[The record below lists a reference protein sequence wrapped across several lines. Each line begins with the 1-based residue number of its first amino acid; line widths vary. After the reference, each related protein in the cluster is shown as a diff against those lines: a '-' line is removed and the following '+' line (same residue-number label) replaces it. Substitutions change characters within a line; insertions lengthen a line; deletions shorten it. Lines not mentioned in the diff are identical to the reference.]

1 MRIESSTVAMG
12 SWRSY
17 TAEAEETQTSI
28 RRGYNGDSL
37 VRENTFSKEAAVSY
51 HEIEGGAAIYTTSS
65 AGVEKK
71 EDGQYC
77 RKHEEE
83 KELPKNKKEQIPANF
98 PFIAAPQNNGNWIS
112 NMRCDTGETAEIALV
127 KKMLDALNQF
137 RQKRGCGK
145 KWEVPLDHLRNKSN
159 AVRTNAA
166 SAAFQY
172 QQSMAMFSAAFSNVV
187 NVNPGDSSGNAG
199 SSVNAGKVSESTR
212 WTLQTVQ
219 SGFISGQESMAFS
232 AEGSVQTSDGRSI
245 TFNVSM
251 EMSRSFAAAYE
262 ITGAEEAYVFTD
274 PLVINMDTDNATLDD
289 VKFYF
294 DLNNDGTAE
303 EISNLDQFSGL
314 LALDKNGDGEIN
326 NGGELFGAMTG
337 DGFKEM
343 AAYDEDGNGWIDE
356 NDDVFSNLR
365 VWVKCGTDDAQL
377 LSLKEAD
384 VGAIFLGSQA
394 TNYTLA
400 DSSGEEGAR
409 VRQTGVYL
417 KESGGAGT
425 VQHVDFKA

>member
-1 MRIESSTVAMG
+1 MRIDNSTVAMS

-17 TAEAEETQTSI
+17 TAEAEESQTST
-28 RRGYNGDSL
+28 RRGYNGDAL
-37 VRENTFSKEAAVSY
+37 VRENTFSKDVAVSY

-65 AGVEKK
+65 NGVEKK
-71 EDGQYC
+71 DDGQFC
-77 RKHEEE
+77 RKQEEAKDIDKKKGKEDTPNFHFIE
-83 KELPKNKKEQIPANF
+83 KPH
-98 PFIAAPQNNGNWIS
+98 NNGNWIS
-112 NMRCDTGETAEIALV
+112 NMNCNTGRSSEIDLV
-127 KKMLDALNQF
+127 RKMLEVLNQF
-137 RQKRGCGK
+137 REKHGYGK
-145 KWEVPLDHLRNKSN
+145 KIDIPLRDFQNTGN
-159 AVRTNAA
+159 PIQTNS
-166 SAAFQY
+166 SAAAIKY
-172 QQSMAMFSAAFSNVV
+172 QQSMAMFSVMSTSTASASQ
-187 NVNPGDSSGNAG
+187 GSGSGNSG
-199 SSVNAGKVSESTR
+199 SSASPTR

-232 AEGSVQTSDGRSI
+232 AKGSVQTSDGRSI
-245 TFNVSM
+245 EFNVSM

-262 ITGAEEAYVFTD
+262 IKGDEEAYVYTD

-303 EISNLDQFSGL
+303 EISNLDQYSGL

-337 DGFKEM
+337 DGFKEL

-356 NDDVFSNLR
+356 NDSVFNKLS
-365 VWVKCGTDDAQL
+365 VWVKCGSDDAQL
-377 LSLKEAD
+377 LSLKDAD
-384 VGAIFLGSQA
+384 VGAIFLGSQS

-400 DSSGEEGAR
+400 DSAGEEGAM
-409 VRQTGVYL
+409 VRQTGIYL